1 MKRIFALVIVAVSLS
16 SCSMPAYTKFYQT
29 DFTRYAKDGMYV
41 TPFADYSGHAYSPVS
56 DFTIEH
62 FIGGMGQE
70 STDFQEMADVLVDA
84 AKSVGANGIM
94 NFKVQRS
101 QYTWYASGTAV
112 VFHDMPNKYVLPTTT
127 AVAKDGVT
135 VENAIPQYEGDEL
148 IAQTV
153 RYCLNNKIQP
163 FSCDKDWNDTVYDLN
178 IRRFIP
184 EDMYKQKYGENS
196 VVALQKALTKALR
209 GNKK

>member
-1 MKRIFALVIVAVSLS
+1 MKRLLILAIVAVSLS

-41 TPFADYSGHAYSPVS
+41 TPFSDYSGHAYSPVS
-56 DFTIEH
+56 DFTVEH
-62 FIGGMGQE
+62 FVGGMGQE
-70 STDFQEMADVLVDA
+70 STDFQEMADVLVSA

-94 NFKVQRS
+94 NFKVLKDN
-101 QYTWYASGTAV
+101 YTWYASGTAV
-112 VFHDMPNKYVLPTTT
+112 IFADMPNRYALPVTTKDDKYT
-127 AVAKDGVT
+127 GS
-135 VENAIPQYEGDEL
+135 NYQYEGDEL

-153 RYCLNNKIQP
+153 LYCVSKEIQP

-178 IRRFIP
+178 IRRYIP

-196 VVALQKALTKALR
+196 VIVLEKAFKKALK
-209 GNKK
+209 GKKK